1 MLDINNKTVAGR
13 RKLSFLLQHKSQ
25 LSKTN
30 PSNNKLLSSIA
41 SGGVLGLIHK
51 ISKALANE
59 KEILKKLK
67 ISNVHKSLLT
77 QM

>member
-1 MLDINNKTVAGR
+1 MKKTGSFFAQSD
-13 RKLSFLLQHKSQ
+13 KLLI

-30 PSNNKLLSSIA
+30 LSHNKLLSSIA
-41 SGGVLGLIHK
+41 SGGVLGFIHK

-59 KEILKKLK
+59 KQILKKLK
-67 ISNVHKSLLT
+67 ISNVHKLLST